1 MNIASTLAAL
11 VPIFLLIGLGYA
23 MQVFRFPGGA
33 FWPLA
38 ERFMYFFLFPV
49 LLVKET
55 ANASIGQYEPLVLIA
70 TLLLALLAMLVL
82 TLALRPILGI
92 GGPAFTSVFQ
102 GAMRFN
108 TYVGLAAALALYG
121 TAGVGLFAV
130 TIAVCVPILNVM
142 CVAVL
147 LRYAGEAHNRIDPVA
162 QLRVIASN
170 PLIVACVLG
179 IALNLAG
186 IRLPAAINV
195 TADVLGKSS
204 IALGLMAVG
213 VALDFKVL
221 HAGRWPLLLMS
232 SLKLVAFPLVM
243 FSSLKLIAF
252 PLVMFGIATALGLE
266 GLGCAVVVLWAALP
280 TSAASY
286 VLARQLGGDAQL
298 MAAGVTAETVLAAIT
313 VPVMLAVLT

>member
-11 VPIFLLIGLGYA
+11 VPIFLLIGLGYG
-23 MQVFRFPGGA
+23 MQVFRFPGGT

-70 TLLLALLAMLVL
+70 TLLLALLAMLVI
-82 TLALRPILGI
+82 TLVLRPILGI

-147 LRYAGEAHNRIDPVA
+147 LRYAGDAHNRIDPLA

-170 PLIVACVLG
+170 PLIVACVVG

-186 IRLPAAINV
+186 VRLPAAINV

-221 HAGRWPLLLMS
+221 HAGRWPLLVMS
-232 SLKLVAFPLVM
+232 T
-243 FSSLKLIAF
+243 LKLIAF

-266 GLGCAVVVLWAALP
+266 GLGGAVVVLWAALP

-313 VPVMLAVLT
+313 VPVMLAILT